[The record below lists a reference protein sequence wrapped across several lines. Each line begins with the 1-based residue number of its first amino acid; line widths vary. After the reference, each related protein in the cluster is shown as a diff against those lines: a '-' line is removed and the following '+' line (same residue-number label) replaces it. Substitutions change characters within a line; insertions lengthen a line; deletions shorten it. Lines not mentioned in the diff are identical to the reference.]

1 MVINLTRLMVL
12 GTLSGHGQ
20 LHGHE
25 IRRIADLTGVGEWG
39 GVSVGALYR
48 DLRVMA
54 GEGLIR
60 PVRTEQVGR
69 RPARTVYEITDA
81 GRLELEV
88 LRERA
93 IGIIGRVQDPLG
105 VALLF
110 TGTGGDKGQLADWL
124 RTRRERIV
132 VAAAELGQELDRL
145 TSAGYVNAVAVSVM
159 RRGQLHLEAELR
171 WQDEFAEI
179 VAKLPEDSD
188 HGWRIDDR

>member
-1 MVINLTRLMVL
+1 MVL